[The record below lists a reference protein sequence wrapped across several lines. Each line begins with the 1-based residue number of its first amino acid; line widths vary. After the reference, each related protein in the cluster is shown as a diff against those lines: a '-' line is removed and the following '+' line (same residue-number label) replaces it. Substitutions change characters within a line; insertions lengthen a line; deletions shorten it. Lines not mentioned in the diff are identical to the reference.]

1 MSMRRARSQVNGL
14 LPALEVKVLND
25 ECVAPKVARGFQF
38 QL

>member
-1 MSMRRARSQVNGL
+1 MRRARSQVNGL

-25 ECVAPKVARGFQF
+25 ESVSPEVAWGFQF